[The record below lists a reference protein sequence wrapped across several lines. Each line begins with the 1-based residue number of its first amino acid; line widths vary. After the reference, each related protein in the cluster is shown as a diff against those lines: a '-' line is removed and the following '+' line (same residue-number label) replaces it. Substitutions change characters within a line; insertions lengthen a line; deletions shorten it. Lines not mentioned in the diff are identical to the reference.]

1 MSKEKKLIECVPNF
15 SEGRNPEVIQSIV
28 NAAKSVE
35 GVSVLNVDPG
45 KATHRTVLTF
55 AGEPEAVVEAA
66 FRVIKA
72 SYELIDMRQ
81 HAGEHP
87 RMGATDVCPLIPLNN
102 ISMEETVAYA
112 QKLGQ
117 RVGEELQ
124 LPVYLYESA
133 AQSEERKNLAH
144 IRAGE
149 YESLEDKFKKTE
161 WKPDYGPAKFI
172 PSFGAIA
179 IGARDFLIAYNV
191 NLNTTS
197 VRKANAVAFDVRE
210 IGRTQ
215 KVEEHGKIVDKTIPG
230 KCKSLKAIGWYIEE
244 YGLAQVSMNLTNI
257 KDTNLHQAYEACW
270 ESANKKGY
278 RVTGSELIGMVPLKV
293 LLAAA
298 EFYLNKQKASL
309 AINEKEKIKI
319 AIKSLGLDE
328 LSPFVPE
335 ERIIEYKMKAPDQER
350 LAKMNLIEFADET
363 ASENPAPGGGS
374 VSAYV
379 GSLGAALACMVAN
392 ISLSKT
398 GVQTKNIPFS
408 LLGKK
413 VQENKKQLLEKVDQ
427 DTLAFHKIIQ
437 AMRLPSASEEEKNAR
452 KWAIEEATIFAIE
465 TPKEVALLA
474 MDNFELIEYVAKH
487 GNPNAISDA
496 GVAALCSRTCVLGAC
511 YNMKINAMGLEDK
524 ILAKKY
530 AEEANR
536 LSQEAMQWEES
547 ILSIVNQHIQI
558 V

>member
-1 MSKEKKLIECVPNF
+1 MPTEKKLIECVPNF

-28 NAAKSVE
+28 KAAQSVE

-55 AGEPEAVVEAA
+55 AGEPEAVIEAA

-81 HAGEHP
+81 HTGEHP
-87 RMGATDVCPLIPLNN
+87 RMGATDVCPLIPLSN
-102 ISMEETVAYA
+102 ITMEETVAYA

-117 RVGEELQ
+117 KVGEELQ

-133 AQSEERKNLAH
+133 ARSEHRKNLAH

-149 YESLEDKFKKTE
+149 YEGLEEKFKKIE
-161 WKPDYGPAKFI
+161 WQPDYGPAKFI
-172 PSFGAIA
+172 PSFGAVA

-215 KVEEHGKIVDKTIPG
+215 KVEENGKLVEKTIPG
-230 KCKSLKAIGWYIEE
+230 KCKSVKAIGWFIEE

-257 KDTNLHQAYEACW
+257 NDTNLHQAYEACW

-293 LLAAA
+293 LLEAA

-319 AIKSLGLDE
+319 AVKSLGLDE

-335 ERIIEYKMKAPDQER
+335 ERIIEYKMKAAAQER

-398 GVQTKNIPFS
+398 GVQTKNISFS

-413 VQENKKQLLEKVDQ
+413 VQENKKQLIEKVDQ
-427 DTLAFHKIIQ
+427 DTLAFHKIIE
-437 AMRLPSASEEEKNAR
+437 ALRLPSASEEEKIAR
-452 KWAIEEATIFAIE
+452 KLAIEEATLFAIE
-465 TPKEVALLA
+465 TPKEVAMLA
-474 MDNFELIEYVAKH
+474 LDNFELIEYVAKN

-536 LSQEAMQWEES
+536 LTQEAMQWEEK
-547 ILSIVNQHIQI
+547 ILAIVNQHIQI